1 MRMSLASLAGFAI
14 SRLKSTGRTGIAR
27 AVPWALDWPV
37 PASVSVQMALSA
49 LAVSARV
56 SVAYRAIGA
65 ALTVR
70 MHRHRIPPARG
81 NNIWCRWIP
90 RITAKITWN
99 RLGFGVRL
107 RFPPKVFHRQGK
119 WHHNRGK
126 HRHRNQYRRRYRHN
140 HCQRQKY
147 RQPRQGN
154 LIHNHEYQQA
164 AMAGDSNRSRTM
176 RQEHEI
182 H

>member
-1 MRMSLASLAGFAI
+1 MRTSLASLAVFVI
-14 SRLKSTGRTGIAR
+14 SRLKSMGRIGIAR
-27 AVPWALDWPV
+27 AVPSALDWPLPV
-37 PASVSVQMALSA
+37 SASVQWALSA
-49 LAVSARV
+49 LAVSARE

-65 ALTVR
+65 ALTVW

-81 NNIWCRWIP
+81 SNIWCRWIP

-99 RLGFGVRL
+99 RLVFGVRL

-119 WHHNRGK
+119 WHRNRGK
-126 HRHRNQYRRRYRHN
+126 HRHRNQYRRRRRHN

-154 LIHNHEYQQA
+154 LIHNHEYQQVI
-164 AMAGDSNRSRTM
+164 AGHSHRSPTM
-176 RQEHEI
+176 RQSTSPR
-182 H
+182 